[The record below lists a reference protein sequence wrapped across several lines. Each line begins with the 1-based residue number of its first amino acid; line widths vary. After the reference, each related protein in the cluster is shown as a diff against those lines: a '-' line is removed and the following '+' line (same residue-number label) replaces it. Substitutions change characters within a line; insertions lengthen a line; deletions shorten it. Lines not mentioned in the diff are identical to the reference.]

1 VQQHS
6 PYLERLDNHFEIGN
20 ELTIL
25 LVLTSSLRYADRSP
39 SPEAASNWGFVQIG
53 IIALNIGVNLGYFVY
68 DNVRL
73 VYNKVKEYLE
83 RRRQRRGDMSVK
95 IQPEPGA
102 SLGKSRGQDVTS
114 TTLIMNH
121 SFDAAPH
128 STLNYGLGEF
138 RDPLKT

>member
-1 VQQHS
+1 MSLGHLLYVQQHS

-25 LVLTSSLRYADRSP
+25 LVLTTSLRYADRSP
-39 SPEAASNWGFVQIG
+39 SPEAASNWGFMQIAL
-53 IIALNIGVNLGYFVY
+53 IALNIGANLGYFLY
-68 DNVRL
+68 DNARL
-73 VYNKVKEYLE
+73 VYTKVKEYLE
-83 RRRQRRGDMSVK
+83 RLRQRKKDLSVK

-121 SFDAAPH
+121 SFDAAP
-128 STLNYGLGEF
+128 
-138 RDPLKT
+138 